1 MKTLLCLLLFIAAQ
15 STREKLSTPTA
26 TGGPLN
32 EPLNG
37 NGNEPC
43 PPLQVNTTGRCKCSS
58 ERIHDTVICQDD
70 PYQVSLRECYCM
82 TYSPEMNQLHV
93 GSCQYNCHR
102 IAGYGFWIHIPVN
115 TTSQI
120 NEFMCGI
127 YNRQGQLCGSCVSGH
142 APPVYSYYLSCVN
155 CTTSNWGKYMAVSL
169 LPVTAF
175 FIFVI
180 IFRISATHPKLNGF
194 ILCIQI
200 FMCPANMRMIEKQV
214 HSDKVTVTQRPIIKA
229 VASFFGIWN
238 LNFIRL
244 VYTPFCLQPHTNTLQ
259 VIALDYIIAVYPLLL
274 IVLSYLLVT
283 LYDRNVKIIVWLWK
297 PFVPL
302 FIRFRRQWNIR
313 SSLVDAFATFLLL
326 SYVKIL
332 SVSVDLL
339 MPVLVYDQNGHRIS
353 QLYLFNQGDV
363 AFFGSHHLPYAC
375 LALFFLLTF
384 TLLPM
389 LLLFLYPSSC
399 FQIYL
404 NRTGCRCQSLHI
416 FMDTF
421 QGHYKDGTN
430 GTRDLRFFSGLYL
443 LLRVVVYTSTVVTYQ
458 ITSYAY
464 TTNVI
469 AVAAISVALAQPY
482 KNYYYN
488 FIDAS
493 LLILLNMLCATLLPI
508 VFYHPHTTEI
518 FLTPMY
524 VVIILL
530 FLIYI
535 IVQFF
540 YWLRFW
546 RFLSHCWYRLHCKM
560 RGDRQGLNRNM
571 RDYNHIT
578 EAPQ

>member
-1 MKTLLCLLLFIAAQ
+1 MLHQ
-15 STREKLSTPTA
+15 STPT
-26 TGGPLN
+26 TSPVSTV
-32 EPLNG
+32 
-37 NGNEPC
+37 PC
-43 PPLQVNTTGRCKCSS
+43 
-58 ERIHDTVICQDD
+58 
-70 PYQVSLRECYCM
+70 
-82 TYSPEMNQLHV
+82 
-93 GSCQYNCHR
+93 
-102 IAGYGFWIHIPVN
+102 
-115 TTSQI
+115 
-120 NEFMCGI
+120 
-127 YNRQGQLCGSCVSGH
+127 
-142 APPVYSYYLSCVN
+142 
-155 CTTSNWGKYMAVSL
+155 TSNWGKYMAVSL

-175 FIFVI
+175 FVFVI
-180 IFRISATHPKLNGF
+180 IFRVSATHPKLNGF

-200 FMCPANMRMIEKQV
+200 LMCPPNMRMLENTIR
-214 HSDKVTVTQRPIIKA
+214 SDRVPATQRPIIQA
-229 VASFFGIWN
+229 FASFFGIWN
-238 LNFIRL
+238 LDFIRL

-339 MPVLVYDQNGHRIS
+339 MPVLVHDQNGHRLP

-363 AFFGSHHLPYAC
+363 AFFGSHHRPYAC

-389 LLLFLYPSSC
+389 LLLFLYPCSC
-399 FQIYL
+399 FQVCL

-430 GTRDLRFFSGLYL
+430 GTRDLRFFSGLNL

-458 ITSYAY
+458 IFSYAY
-464 TTNVI
+464 TSSVI
-469 AVAAISVALAQPY
+469 VVAAVSVALAQPY

-488 FIDAS
+488 VIDAS
-493 LLILLNMLCATLLPI
+493 LLSLLTMLYLTLLPM
-508 VFYHPHTTEI
+508 VFYHTPETENGVNPLIGAI
-518 FLTPMY
+518 F
-524 VVIILL
+524 VF
-530 FLIYI
+530 FLIYT
-535 IVQFF
+535 IV
-540 YWLRFW
+540 LICDSLKIW
-546 RFLSHCWYRLHCKM
+546 RLISYCWYTLYWKM
-560 RGDRQGLNRNM
+560 RGGRQSLCIEE
-571 RDYNHIT
+571 Y
-578 EAPQ
+578 

>member
-1 MKTLLCLLLFIAAQ
+1 MV
-15 STREKLSTPTA
+15 
-26 TGGPLN
+26 TGRP
-32 EPLNG
+32 PLNG

-43 PPLQVNTTGRCKCSS
+43 PPWQVNTTGRCKCSS
-58 ERIHDTVICQDD
+58 ETIHYTVQCQDD
-70 PYQVSLRECYCM
+70 PYQLSLHECYCM
-82 TYSPEMNQLHV
+82 TYNHEMNELHV

-102 IAGYGFWIHIPVN
+102 ITGGFFIQIQVN

-127 YNRQGQLCGSCVSGH
+127 YNRQGQLCGSCVTGC
-142 APPVYSYYLSCVN
+142 APPVYSYYPSCVN

-175 FIFVI
+175 FVFVI
-180 IFRISATHPKLNGF
+180 IFRVSATHPNLNGF

-200 FMCPANMRMIEKQV
+200 FMCPANMRMLAKEL
-214 HSDKVTVTQRPIIKA
+214 HSNKISATQRPIIQA
-229 VASFFGIWN
+229 ATSFFGIWN
-238 LNFIRL
+238 LDFIRQ

-302 FIRFRRQWNIR
+302 FIRFRRQWKIR

-339 MPVLVYDQNGHRIS
+339 MPVLVYDQNGKTLPR
-353 QLYLFNQGDV
+353 LYLFNQGDV

-375 LALFFLLTF
+375 LAVFFLLTF

-389 LLLFLYPSSC
+389 LLLFLYPCSC
-399 FQIYL
+399 FQVCL
-404 NRTGCRCQSLHI
+404 NRTGFRCQSLHI

-458 ITSYAY
+458 IASYAY

-469 AVAAISVALAQPY
+469 VVAVVSVALAQPY

-488 FIDAS
+488 VIDAS
-493 LLILLNMLCATLLPI
+493 LLSLLTMLHITLLPM
-508 VFYHPHTTEI
+508 VFYHSRTTEYGVSI
-518 FLTPMY
+518 LW
-524 VVIILL
+524 VILSL
-530 FLIYI
+530 FFPTYI
-535 IVQFF
+535 IVLFF
-540 YWLRFW
+540 YWMKIW
-546 RFLSHCWYRLHCKM
+546 RFFTHCWYALH
-560 RGDRQGLNRNM
+560 
-571 RDYNHIT
+571 
-578 EAPQ
+578 

>member
-1 MKTLLCLLLFIAAQ
+1 MKTLLCLLLFI
-15 STREKLSTPTA
+15 SLYIV
-26 TGGPLN
+26 TGQPLN
-32 EPLNG
+32 KPLNG

-43 PPLQVNTTGRCKCSS
+43 PPWRVNTTGKCKCSS
-58 ERIHDTVICQDD
+58 EKIHDTVICQDD
-70 PYQVSLRECYCM
+70 PNQLSLHECYCM
-82 TYSPEMNQLHV
+82 TYNHEMDQLHV
-93 GSCQYNCHR
+93 GPCQYSCHR
-102 IAGYGFWIHIPVN
+102 RGSGYFIRIPVN

-127 YNRQGQLCGSCVSGH
+127 YNRQGQLCGSCVSGY

-175 FIFVI
+175 FVFVI

-200 FMCPANMRMIEKQV
+200 LMCPPNMRMLENTI
-214 HSDKVTVTQRPIIKA
+214 HSHRVTATQRPIIQA
-229 VASFFGIWN
+229 FASFFGIWN
-238 LNFIRL
+238 LDFIRL
-244 VYTPFCLQPHTNTLQ
+244 VYRPFCLQPHTNTLQ

-274 IVLSYLLVT
+274 IILSYLLVT

-339 MPVLVYDQNGHRIS
+339 TPVLVYDQNGHRLP

-375 LALFFLLTF
+375 LAVFFLLTF

-389 LLLFLYPSSC
+389 LLLFLYPCSC
-399 FQIYL
+399 FQVCL
-404 NRTGCRCQSLHI
+404 NRIGFRCQSLHI

-443 LLRVVVYTSTVVTYQ
+443 LLRVVVYASTMLSYQ
-458 ITSYAY
+458 IFSYAY
-464 TTNVI
+464 ATSVI
-469 AVAAISVALAQPY
+469 VVAVVSVALAQPY

-488 FIDAS
+488 VIDAS
-493 LLILLNMLCATLLPI
+493 LLSLLTMLHVTLLPM
-508 VFYHPHTTEI
+508 VFYHSRITEYGVSI
-518 FLTPMY
+518 LW
-524 VVIILL
+524 VVLFLL
-530 FLIYI
+530 FTTYI
-535 IVQFF
+535 IVLFF
-540 YWLRFW
+540 YWMKIW
-546 RFLSHCWYRLHCKM
+546 RFITHC
-560 RGDRQGLNRNM
+560 
-571 RDYNHIT
+571 
-578 EAPQ
+578 

>member
-1 MKTLLCLLLFIAAQ
+1 MKTLLCLLLFI
-15 STREKLSTPTA
+15 SLYIV
-26 TGGPLN
+26 TGRPLN

-43 PPLQVNTTGRCKCSS
+43 PPWQVNTTGRCKCSS
-58 ERIHDTVICQDD
+58 ESIHYTVKCQDN
-70 PYQVSLRECYCM
+70 PYQLSLHECYCM
-82 TYSPEMNQLHV
+82 TYNHEMNQLHV

-102 IAGYGFWIHIPVN
+102 SAGGYFIQIPVN

-127 YNRQGQLCGSCVSGH
+127 YNRQGQLCGSCVSGY
-142 APPVYSYYLSCVN
+142 APPVYSYYPSCVN
-155 CTTSNWGKYMAVSL
+155 CTTSNWAKYMAVSL

-175 FIFVI
+175 FVFVI

-200 FMCPANMRMIEKQV
+200 LMCPPNMRMLAKQV
-214 HSDKVTVTQRPIIKA
+214 RSDRVTATQRSIIQA
-229 VASFFGIWN
+229 VVSFYGIWN
-238 LNFIRL
+238 LDCIRL
-244 VYTPFCLQPHTNTLQ
+244 VYTPFCLQPHTNTLL

-283 LYDRNVKIIVWLWK
+283 LYYRNVRIIVWLWK

-339 MPVLVYDQNGHRIS
+339 MPVLVYDQNGHRLP

-375 LALFFLLTF
+375 LAVFFLLTF

-389 LLLFLYPSSC
+389 LLLFLYPCSC
-399 FQIYL
+399 FQVCL

-443 LLRVVVYTSTVVTYQ
+443 LLRVVVYASTMLTYQ
-458 ITSYAY
+458 IASYAY

-469 AVAAISVALAQPY
+469 AVAAVSVALAQPY

-488 FIDAS
+488 FIDAF
-493 LLILLNMLCATLLPI
+493 LLILLTMLYVTVLPI
-508 VFYHPHTTEI
+508 TFYHSRKTYDGLKPI
-518 FLTPMY
+518 NGA
-524 VVIILL
+524 L
-530 FLIYI
+530 FLFLLIYT
-535 IVQFF
+535 IV
-540 YWLRFW
+540 LICDSLEIW
-546 RFLSHCWYRLHCKM
+546 RLISYCWYTLYWKT
-560 RGDRQGLNRNM
+560 RGGRQSLCIEE
-571 RDYNHIT
+571 Y
-578 EAPQ
+578 

>member
-1 MKTLLCLLLFIAAQ
+1 MKAYSVLVLLLLYGMNCSEQNSPADEAITPEENQ
-15 STREKLSTPTA
+15 CPLWQDINYSTGDCDCGSE
-26 TGGPLN
+26 
-32 EPLNG
+32 
-37 NGNEPC
+37 
-43 PPLQVNTTGRCKCSS
+43 LQEIVVCQNQPY
-58 ERIHDTVICQDD
+58 ILQLHD
-70 PYQVSLRECYCM
+70 CYCM
-82 TYSPEMNQLHV
+82 TYSNKTLV
-93 GSCQYNCHR
+93 GSCQYTCQRLHSENYFD
-102 IAGYGFWIHIPVN
+102 ILVN

-120 NEFMCGI
+120 NEFMCGK
-127 YNRQGQLCGSCVSGH
+127 YNRQGQLCGSCVSGY

-169 LPVTAF
+169 PPVTAF
-175 FIFVI
+175 FVFVI

-200 FMCPANMRMIEKQV
+200 LTSPPNMRELAQGII
-214 HSDKVTVTQRPIIKA
+214 TNQRNIWRHAYRFIS
-229 VASFFGIWN
+229 ASVGIWN
-238 LNFIRL
+238 LDFLRL

-339 MPVLVYDQNGHRIS
+339 MPVLVYDQNGHRLP

-375 LALFFLLTF
+375 LAVFFLLTF

-389 LLLFLYPSSC
+389 LLLFLYPCSC
-399 FQIYL
+399 FQVCL
-404 NRTGCRCQSLHI
+404 NHTGFRCQSLHI

-458 ITSYAY
+458 IASYAY
-464 TTNVI
+464 TTSVI
-469 AVAAISVALAQPY
+469 VVAVVSVVLAQPY
-482 KNYYYN
+482 KKNIYN
-488 FIDAS
+488 RVDTC
-493 LLILLNMLCATLLPI
+493 LLLNTTVLYLVFVPTAYHLPHRIENGLIPITVISSAIIGLYQIWLLLLPC
-508 VFYHPHTTEI
+508 VKRSCTVYYKLKECLRHRMVHTR
-518 FLTPMY
+518 
-524 VVIILL
+524 V
-530 FLIYI
+530 
-535 IVQFF
+535 
-540 YWLRFW
+540 
-546 RFLSHCWYRLHCKM
+546 
-560 RGDRQGLNRNM
+560 
-571 RDYNHIT
+571 
-578 EAPQ
+578 